1 MRKLFASFVLLCCV
15 SSLHAE
21 SLLYTTSFTEWEN
34 QTVSG
39 EQMMSYSGIDF
50 AVSYVK
56 IVPNSKPTSVS
67 SYEGTGY
74 IQPSNGSNL
83 SSCYFQTGKLSYVS
97 TVNYTQAA
105 GTAGCG
111 WRLESSSDGVNFY
124 PFNENDAGCTSKNTP
139 EIREASVFMN
149 DVWLRWAPITS
160 GTNTTNIYLLDINIY
175 GEEGGMG
182 TADLQRVYCKM
193 NFQWWTESGAA
204 VGIYAYGDGDIT
216 NAAWP
221 GERMVL
227 VDADNGVWT
236 AEVDKS
242 KFTHIIFTRMNPTD
256 DGGSLDWGA
265 QTENLS
271 IPSPDAPVFVM
282 TSSAAAWNESGAR
295 VQGYWAAYN
304 EDGNYDTHNVRL
316 TTGFTPEESAAYVY
330 PSSGDYETGS
340 TVSLNAGISTGGWM
354 FDHWSDNG
362 SWDNPRTV
370 TLTQDTTITAVFSP
384 GEYGILIN
392 RGRLVRGTYTGRENE
407 HTYVGQFK
415 ASVSLQEGDRIQ
427 IINLF
432 HSDNSTWRPEIEE
445 GGMSGD
451 FSVDEGLDALM
462 CNQTGCY
469 DIYMK
474 IHYGQSSDYVYIGG
488 GEDCSEG
495 EAVNIDGSG
504 EITEY
509 VYSLV
514 GTAQLF
520 GTAWD
525 VNDSTVLQQEGT
537 NLWSYTLQSVH
548 LNAFQKY
555 EYKVVTNHSWEV
567 GTYPSNSENYSF
579 HVPHTGYYSV
589 HFSFNVTTGASVTET
604 SVIEDESY
612 KDTLVYS
619 NYAVTING
627 ERIVP
632 CVYAGV
638 GDAGLPEYLAR
649 VQLQSGEYMEVI
661 DRSNNNAK
669 VGYSMDEY
677 GLSGNFIY
685 KNDSNR
691 YSCSVSGCY
700 DVYYK
705 TDGAVY
711 FGAGSGAC
719 SQGLPFDG
727 SVLATGE
734 LYLSGPSYI
743 SSDSQKGWVKL
754 DGSNNT
760 TTITQRIALGATVTI
775 EAVPNSGYQFLQ
787 WSDNN
792 YANPRELV
800 ITGDSIIQA
809 EMGSIDLYPVGILLN
824 RKKFVRSTFND
835 GAQLTVRANIQQGDT
850 VELYYTTSNIYFMAP
865 LEQFG
870 AYTNFTEQSEENRLI
885 CNVSGCYDIYFKLQE
900 GITQTIYIGEG
911 TQCFDGVDWT
921 APAEPDYVYSL
932 VGTANLFGDAWV
944 TQDTTT
950 EMKLQGE
957 NMYTYTID
965 SIALYPDSS
974 YQYKVISNHEWNVK
988 EYPNFEENYTL
999 FVEEPGVYQVLFML
1013 NPDAGCSATTNYL
1026 HAVSGGSTGCILASG
1041 KCGAEG
1047 DSTNVVWSLS
1057 CDSVL
1062 TISGNGAMADYK
1074 TALLVPFGNN
1084 YNQKIKSVIVA
1095 EGVTTIGKNAFNGC
1109 SNIMSIEI
1117 PNSVTSL
1124 GDSICNS
1131 CTSLASIELP
1141 DNITSIPIAAFLGC
1155 SSLANVKLPNN
1166 LTQIS
1171 TCAFKECTN
1180 LVSMEIPNSVTSLR
1194 GSVFNGCSNLT
1205 SVNLP
1210 SDIAIV
1216 PAAIFYNCTNLISIE
1231 IPDGVTSIETT
1242 AFHGCNSLPSV
1253 EIPNSVTEIGIS
1265 AFEKCSSLTNIT
1277 IPNSVLTIKA
1287 AAFRYCSNLETI
1299 SLPDNLQSIQSSMF
1313 TECTN
1318 LQSVQIP
1325 NDVKSIGNS
1334 AFDNCSS
1341 LTSIDIPEGVL
1352 SIGANAFF
1360 GCIGI
1365 TSLEIPDSVIS
1376 IGNSAFRGCYN
1387 LETITV
1393 GTANTIYDSRDGCN
1407 AIIETSSGK
1416 LIAGCMNTSI
1426 PISVKSIGEGAFE
1439 NYSTLKSIIIPD
1451 SVTNI
1456 GNSAFLFCSGLESI
1470 TCKPTTPPTIGST
1483 TFDAGKRS
1491 IPVYVPAESIDL
1503 YKTTTNWNAFT
1514 NIQAIPCEYIA
1525 SGICGIMGDNVT
1537 WSISCDNVLTISG
1550 TGAMEEYSGS
1560 SSVPWH
1566 DYSDMIHKAVI
1577 TEGVTSLSSSTFENC
1592 TTLVSVTIPEGIT
1605 ELGMYTF
1612 ANCSSLKAVDL
1623 PSTITSIGSYCFSEC
1638 WYIDSIICRATTP
1651 PVANGSSLSGV
1662 NYMIPI
1668 YVPAGTTD
1676 QYMDA
1681 DGWSGFTDY
1690 RELTSSCIIASGK
1703 CGADAD
1709 SANVTWVLSCD
1720 SVLTI
1725 SGTGAMRDN
1734 DGNGASMPGEGS
1746 LEPPFAPTRS
1756 NMSAP
1761 RKAKMMGVET
1771 PWTDHR
1777 HAIKI
1782 VRIEEGVTHIGDESF
1797 SDCQNITE
1805 VSLPESLTSIGGYA
1819 FANTTKMHSIV
1830 IPASVTE
1837 IEDGAF
1843 NNCTNLDTIYCYN
1856 PSPATI
1862 YSSTFSTQS
1871 TSVLM
1876 VPYGSVEQYK
1886 AAANWSEF
1894 SDIRAL
1900 ACTVASGECGAQ
1912 GGNVTWSLSCDSII
1926 TISGSGAMANYSVNS
1941 TGQAPWAEYGLQIR
1955 DIVIE
1960 EGVTSISAYGFYN
1973 AGSYTNGAYNN
1984 VRSVSIPST
1993 VKALSNNYFYQC
2005 PIQSVA
2011 INSDSIVGHTS
2022 YSSGSSLHRIFGA
2035 QVREYFIGNDV
2046 KSIANF
2052 AFYNQSP
2059 DSVTYITLPDGLQSI
2074 GSWAFGYLEHLT
2086 YIIVPDMVESIGSD
2100 AFAGC
2105 EKLESVVLGKNLTSV
2120 GAQAFWKDSLLRY
2133 VTCNALTP
2141 PTLNSTAFDVYGT
2154 LNVPCEAKQSY
2165 READYWKQFS
2175 LITCGD
2181 EMVITFELSSDWTF
2195 VMIPGLFGMQPED
2208 VTVNG
2213 EVTWA
2218 TYNGSVRAMGAS
2230 GWELFDAE
2238 SVHMCSQAL
2247 IARAKQGTVTLN
2259 IVVPN
2264 QARNKQEVYV
2274 PVSQHPA
2281 TYAQNANWC
2290 FIGNPYPYSYNITA
2304 ALDAAGIDSPV
2315 TIWNGTGYTTYTPGI
2330 DEFTLQP
2337 FQPFFIQLSD
2347 DAPENILFT
2356 PEYIT
2361 E

>member
-139 EIREASVFMN
+139 EIREANVFMN

-160 GTNTTNIYLLDINIY
+160 GTNTTNIYLMDINIY

-242 KFTHIIFTRMNPTD
+242 KFTHIIFTRMNPSD

-340 TVSLNAGISTGGWM
+340 TVSLNAEISTGGWM

-488 GEDCSEG
+488 GEDYSEG

-649 VQLQSGEYMEVI
+649 VQVQSGEYLEVI

-711 FGAGSGAC
+711 FGAGSSAC

-850 VELYYTTSNIYFMAP
+850 IELYYTTSNIYFMAP
-865 LEQFG
+865 LEQYG
-870 AYTNFTEQSEENRLI
+870 AYTNFTEQSGENRLI

-932 VGTANLFGDAWV
+932 VGTANLFGEAWV

-950 EMKLQGE
+950 ELKLQGE

-1013 NPDAGCSATTNYL
+1013 DPSVGCSATTNYL
-1026 HAVSGGSTGCILASG
+1026 HAIQETQPCVSPIASGTCSDDQTVSVVFKTASSDGTTAYSDDSSIKENLVNSYSGIEKFTGERLYAGKSGIKLGSTSASG
-1041 KCGAEG
+1041 SITMQL
-1047 DSTNVVWSLS
+1047 STPIMASMIIVEASQYGSDNATLS
-1057 CDSVL
+1057 
-1062 TISGNGAMADYK
+1062 I
-1074 TALLVPFGNN
+1074 
-1084 YNQKIKSVIVA
+1084 
-1095 EGVTTIGKNAFNGC
+1095 
-1109 SNIMSIEI
+1109 
-1117 PNSVTSL
+1117 
-1124 GDSICNS
+1124 
-1131 CTSLASIELP
+1131 
-1141 DNITSIPIAAFLGC
+1141 
-1155 SSLANVKLPNN
+1155 
-1166 LTQIS
+1166 
-1171 TCAFKECTN
+1171 
-1180 LVSMEIPNSVTSLR
+1180 
-1194 GSVFNGCSNLT
+1194 
-1205 SVNLP
+1205 SVN
-1210 SDIAIV
+1210 
-1216 PAAIFYNCTNLISIE
+1216 
-1231 IPDGVTSIETT
+1231 
-1242 AFHGCNSLPSV
+1242 
-1253 EIPNSVTEIGIS
+1253 
-1265 AFEKCSSLTNIT
+1265 
-1277 IPNSVLTIKA
+1277 
-1287 AAFRYCSNLETI
+1287 
-1299 SLPDNLQSIQSSMF
+1299 
-1313 TECTN
+1313 
-1318 LQSVQIP
+1318 
-1325 NDVKSIGNS
+1325 
-1334 AFDNCSS
+1334 
-1341 LTSIDIPEGVL
+1341 
-1352 SIGANAFF
+1352 
-1360 GCIGI
+1360 
-1365 TSLEIPDSVIS
+1365 
-1376 IGNSAFRGCYN
+1376 
-1387 LETITV
+1387 
-1393 GTANTIYDSRDGCN
+1393 
-1407 AIIETSSGK
+1407 
-1416 LIAGCMNTSI
+1416 
-1426 PISVKSIGEGAFE
+1426 
-1439 NYSTLKSIIIPD
+1439 
-1451 SVTNI
+1451 
-1456 GNSAFLFCSGLESI
+1456 
-1470 TCKPTTPPTIGST
+1470 GST
-1483 TFDAGKRS
+1483 TFGEQLTVTSDVLTFNNPETLINS
-1491 IPVYVPAESIDL
+1491 LTV
-1503 YKTTTNWNAFT
+1503 TTTT
-1514 NIQAIPCEYIA
+1514 KQRVYIRAITIFSNSS
-1525 SGICGIMGDNVT
+1525 SGGGLN

-1550 TGAMEEYSGS
+1550 TGAMANYMGS
-1560 SSVPWH
+1560 SEVPWH
-1566 DYSDMIHKAVI
+1566 AYAEQIHQAVI
-1577 TEGVTSLSSSTFENC
+1577 NEGITSLSSSSTFEGC
-1592 TTLVSVTIPEGIT
+1592 TNLTSVSIPEGIT
-1605 ELGMYTF
+1605 SLGDYTF
-1612 ANCSSLKAVDL
+1612 SDCSSLTAIDL
-1623 PSTITSIGSYCFSEC
+1623 PSTMTSLGSYCFNNC
-1638 WYIDSIICRATTP
+1638 VRIDTIISRATTP
-1651 PVANGSSLSGV
+1651 PSANGSTFAGT
-1662 NYMIPI
+1662 NYMLTV
-1668 YVPAGTTD
+1668 YVPVGTTEAY
-1676 QYMDA
+1676 QA
-1681 DGWSGFTDY
+1681 ASGWDGFTDF

-1709 SANVTWVLSCD
+1709 SANVVWSLSCD
-1720 SVLTI
+1720 SVLII
-1725 SGTGAMRDN
+1725 SGTGAMADYN
-1734 DGNGASMPGEGS
+1734 DPSAGSGPIAGGDPGDIN
-1746 LEPPFAPTRS
+1746 PFAPRRARQGDYKPNSPWMAYSSSTIK
-1756 NMSAP
+1756 SA
-1761 RKAKMMGVET
+1761 V
-1771 PWTDHR
+1771 
-1777 HAIKI
+1777 
-1782 VRIEEGVTHIGDESF
+1782 VEEGVTRIGDNAFNS
-1797 SDCQNITE
+1797 CMTMTRI
-1805 VSLPESLTSIGGYA
+1805 SLPDGLQYIGNSAFYA
-1819 FANTTKMHSIV
+1819 CYA
-1830 IPASVTE
+1830 
-1837 IEDGAF
+1837 
-1843 NNCTNLDTIYCYN
+1843 LDTIISYN
-1856 PSPATI
+1856 PTPAEIQEYTFD
-1862 YSSTFSTQS
+1862 SSTKASCKLLVPADSRAAYQQATYWSQFAN
-1871 TSVLM
+1871 VL
-1876 VPYGSVEQYK
+1876 PIGG
-1886 AAANWSEF
+1886 
-1894 SDIRAL
+1894 
-1900 ACTVASGECGAQ
+1900 CTIASGECGAQ
-1912 GGNVTWSLSCDSII
+1912 GDNVTWKLSCDSVL

-2074 GSWAFGYLEHLT
+2074 GSWAFGYIEHLT
-2086 YIIVPDMVESIGSD
+2086 FITVPDEVQTIGTD

-2105 EKLESVVLGKNLTSV
+2105 EKLESVVLGKSLTSI
-2120 GAQAFWKDSLLRY
+2120 GGQAFWKDSLLRY

-2238 SVHMCSQAL
+2238 SVHICSQAL

-2330 DEFTLQP
+2330 DEFVLQP

-2356 PEYIT
+2356 PDYIT

>member
-1 MRKLFASFVLLCCV
+1 M
-15 SSLHAE
+15 
-21 SLLYTTSFTEWEN
+21 
-34 QTVSG
+34 
-39 EQMMSYSGIDF
+39 
-50 AVSYVK
+50 
-56 IVPNSKPTSVS
+56 
-67 SYEGTGY
+67 
-74 IQPSNGSNL
+74 
-83 SSCYFQTGKLSYVS
+83 
-97 TVNYTQAA
+97 
-105 GTAGCG
+105 
-111 WRLESSSDGVNFY
+111 
-124 PFNENDAGCTSKNTP
+124 
-139 EIREASVFMN
+139 
-149 DVWLRWAPITS
+149 
-160 GTNTTNIYLLDINIY
+160 DINIY

-242 KFTHIIFTRMNPTD
+242 KFTHIIFTRMNPSD

-340 TVSLNAGISTGGWM
+340 TVSLNAEISTGGWM

-488 GEDCSEG
+488 GEDYSEG

-649 VQLQSGEYMEVI
+649 VQVQSGEYLEVI

-711 FGAGSGAC
+711 FGAGSSAC

-850 VELYYTTSNIYFMAP
+850 IELYYTTSNIYFMAP
-865 LEQFG
+865 LEQYG
-870 AYTNFTEQSEENRLI
+870 AYTNFTEQSGENRLI

-932 VGTANLFGDAWV
+932 VGTANLFGEAWV

-950 EMKLQGE
+950 ELKLQGE

-1013 NPDAGCSATTNYL
+1013 DPSVGCSATTNYL
-1026 HAVSGGSTGCILASG
+1026 HAIQETQPCVSPIASGTCSDDQTVSVVFKTASSDGTTAYSDDSSIKENLVNSYSGIEKFTGERLYAGKSGIKLGSTSASG
-1041 KCGAEG
+1041 SITMQL
-1047 DSTNVVWSLS
+1047 STPIMASMIIVEASQYGSDNATLS
-1057 CDSVL
+1057 
-1062 TISGNGAMADYK
+1062 I
-1074 TALLVPFGNN
+1074 
-1084 YNQKIKSVIVA
+1084 
-1095 EGVTTIGKNAFNGC
+1095 
-1109 SNIMSIEI
+1109 
-1117 PNSVTSL
+1117 
-1124 GDSICNS
+1124 
-1131 CTSLASIELP
+1131 
-1141 DNITSIPIAAFLGC
+1141 
-1155 SSLANVKLPNN
+1155 
-1166 LTQIS
+1166 
-1171 TCAFKECTN
+1171 
-1180 LVSMEIPNSVTSLR
+1180 
-1194 GSVFNGCSNLT
+1194 
-1205 SVNLP
+1205 SVN
-1210 SDIAIV
+1210 
-1216 PAAIFYNCTNLISIE
+1216 
-1231 IPDGVTSIETT
+1231 
-1242 AFHGCNSLPSV
+1242 
-1253 EIPNSVTEIGIS
+1253 
-1265 AFEKCSSLTNIT
+1265 
-1277 IPNSVLTIKA
+1277 
-1287 AAFRYCSNLETI
+1287 
-1299 SLPDNLQSIQSSMF
+1299 
-1313 TECTN
+1313 
-1318 LQSVQIP
+1318 
-1325 NDVKSIGNS
+1325 
-1334 AFDNCSS
+1334 
-1341 LTSIDIPEGVL
+1341 
-1352 SIGANAFF
+1352 
-1360 GCIGI
+1360 
-1365 TSLEIPDSVIS
+1365 
-1376 IGNSAFRGCYN
+1376 
-1387 LETITV
+1387 
-1393 GTANTIYDSRDGCN
+1393 
-1407 AIIETSSGK
+1407 
-1416 LIAGCMNTSI
+1416 
-1426 PISVKSIGEGAFE
+1426 
-1439 NYSTLKSIIIPD
+1439 
-1451 SVTNI
+1451 
-1456 GNSAFLFCSGLESI
+1456 
-1470 TCKPTTPPTIGST
+1470 GST
-1483 TFDAGKRS
+1483 TFGEQLTVTSDVLTFNNPETLINS
-1491 IPVYVPAESIDL
+1491 LTV
-1503 YKTTTNWNAFT
+1503 TTTT
-1514 NIQAIPCEYIA
+1514 KQRVYIRAITIFSNSS
-1525 SGICGIMGDNVT
+1525 SGGGLN

-1550 TGAMEEYSGS
+1550 TGAMANYMGS
-1560 SSVPWH
+1560 SEVPWH
-1566 DYSDMIHKAVI
+1566 AYAEQIHQAVI
-1577 TEGVTSLSSSTFENC
+1577 NEGITSLSSSSTFEGC
-1592 TTLVSVTIPEGIT
+1592 TNLTSVSIPEGIT
-1605 ELGMYTF
+1605 SLGDYTF
-1612 ANCSSLKAVDL
+1612 SDCSSLTAIDL
-1623 PSTITSIGSYCFSEC
+1623 PSTMTSLGSYCFNNC
-1638 WYIDSIICRATTP
+1638 VRIDTIISRATTP
-1651 PVANGSSLSGV
+1651 PSANGSTFAGT
-1662 NYMIPI
+1662 NYMLTV
-1668 YVPAGTTD
+1668 YVPVGTTEAY
-1676 QYMDA
+1676 QA
-1681 DGWSGFTDY
+1681 ASGWDGFTDF

-1709 SANVTWVLSCD
+1709 SANVVWSLSCD
-1720 SVLTI
+1720 SVLII
-1725 SGTGAMRDN
+1725 SGTGAMADYN
-1734 DGNGASMPGEGS
+1734 DPSAGSGPIAGGDPGDIN
-1746 LEPPFAPTRS
+1746 PFAPRRARQGDYKPNSPWMAYSSSTIK
-1756 NMSAP
+1756 SA
-1761 RKAKMMGVET
+1761 V
-1771 PWTDHR
+1771 
-1777 HAIKI
+1777 
-1782 VRIEEGVTHIGDESF
+1782 VEEGVTRIGDNAFNS
-1797 SDCQNITE
+1797 CMTMTRI
-1805 VSLPESLTSIGGYA
+1805 SLPDGLQYIGNSAFYA
-1819 FANTTKMHSIV
+1819 CYA
-1830 IPASVTE
+1830 
-1837 IEDGAF
+1837 
-1843 NNCTNLDTIYCYN
+1843 LDTIISYN
-1856 PSPATI
+1856 PTPAEIQEYTFD
-1862 YSSTFSTQS
+1862 SSTKASCKLLVPADSRAAYQQATYWSQFAN
-1871 TSVLM
+1871 VL
-1876 VPYGSVEQYK
+1876 PIGG
-1886 AAANWSEF
+1886 
-1894 SDIRAL
+1894 
-1900 ACTVASGECGAQ
+1900 CTIASGECGAQ
-1912 GGNVTWSLSCDSII
+1912 GDNVTWKLSCDSVL

-2074 GSWAFGYLEHLT
+2074 GSWAFGYIEHLT
-2086 YIIVPDMVESIGSD
+2086 FITVPDEVQTIGTD

-2105 EKLESVVLGKNLTSV
+2105 EKLESVVLGKSLTSI
-2120 GAQAFWKDSLLRY
+2120 GGQAFWKDSLLRY

-2238 SVHMCSQAL
+2238 SVHICSQAL

>member
-39 EQMMSYSGIDF
+39 EQMMSYYGIDF

-139 EIREASVFMN
+139 EIREANVFMN

-182 TADLQRVYCKM
+182 TTDMQRVYCKM

-242 KFTHIIFTRMNPTD
+242 KFTHIIFTRMNPSD

-340 TVSLNAGISTGGWM
+340 TVSLNAEISTGGWM

-632 CVYAGV
+632 CVYAGI

-754 DGSNNT
+754 DGSNHT

-850 VELYYTTSNIYFMAP
+850 IELYYTTSNIYFMAP
-865 LEQFG
+865 LEQYG

-932 VGTANLFGDAWV
+932 VGTANLFGEAWV

-999 FVEEPGVYQVLFML
+999 FVEEPGVYQVLFL
-1013 NPDAGCSATTNYL
+1013 LDPSVGCSATTNYL
-1026 HAVSGGSTGCILASG
+1026 HAIQETQPCVSPIASGTCSDDQTVSVVFKTASSDGTTAYSDDSSIKENLVNSYSGIEKFTGERLYAGKSGIKLGSTSASGSITMQLSTPITASMIIVEASQYGSDNATLSISVNGSTTFGEQLTVTSDVLTFNNPETLINSLTVTTTTKQRVYIRAITIFSNSSSGGGL
-1041 KCGAEG
+1041 
-1047 DSTNVVWSLS
+1047 NWSIS

-1062 TISGNGAMADYK
+1062 TISGTGEME
-1074 TALLVPFGNN
+1074 N
-1084 YNQKIKSVIVA
+1084 YTYQHTDEIPWYTYRPSIHSVIVS
-1095 EGVTTIGKNAFNGC
+1095 EGVSNIGDFAFYGC
-1109 SNIMSIEI
+1109 STLTTVSI
-1117 PNSVTSL
+1117 PNSVTSI
-1124 GDSICNS
+1124 GAD
-1131 CTSLASIELP
+1131 A
-1141 DNITSIPIAAFLGC
+1141 
-1155 SSLANVKLPNN
+1155 
-1166 LTQIS
+1166 
-1171 TCAFKECTN
+1171 
-1180 LVSMEIPNSVTSLR
+1180 
-1194 GSVFNGCSNLT
+1194 FNGCALT
-1205 SVNLP
+1205 
-1210 SDIAIV
+1210 
-1216 PAAIFYNCTNLISIE
+1216 SIE
-1231 IPDGVTSIETT
+1231 IPEGVTSIGEE
-1242 AFHGCNSLPSV
+1242 A
-1253 EIPNSVTEIGIS
+1253 
-1265 AFEKCSSLTNIT
+1265 
-1277 IPNSVLTIKA
+1277 
-1287 AAFRYCSNLETI
+1287 
-1299 SLPDNLQSIQSSMF
+1299 F
-1313 TECTN
+1313 TECHN
-1318 LQSVQIP
+1318 LM
-1325 NDVKSIGNS
+1325 
-1334 AFDNCSS
+1334 
-1341 LTSIDIPEGVL
+1341 TIDISSSVNYM
-1352 SIGANAFF
+1352 GAEAFSY
-1360 GCIGI
+1360 CPNV
-1365 TSLEIPDSVIS
+1365 S
-1376 IGNSAFRGCYN
+1376 
-1387 LETITV
+1387 
-1393 GTANTIYDSRDGCN
+1393 
-1407 AIIETSSGK
+1407 
-1416 LIAGCMNTSI
+1416 
-1426 PISVKSIGEGAFE
+1426 
-1439 NYSTLKSIIIPD
+1439 
-1451 SVTNI
+1451 
-1456 GNSAFLFCSGLESI
+1456 SI
-1470 TCKPTTPPTIGST
+1470 TCRSITPPST
-1483 TFDAGKRS
+1483 TGFGAFLQIDES
-1491 IPVYVPAESIDL
+1491 IPVYVPAASVDL
-1503 YKTTTNWNAFT
+1503 YKNATVWSNFT

-1550 TGAMEEYSGS
+1550 SGAMEEYSGS

-1566 DYSDMIHKAVI
+1566 DYSDMIRKAVI

-1638 WYIDSIICRATTP
+1638 WYIDSIICRAATP

-1725 SGTGAMRDN
+1725 SGTGAMADYN
-1734 DGNGASMPGEGS
+1734 DPSAGSGPIAGGDPGDIN
-1746 LEPPFAPTRS
+1746 PFAPRRARQGDFKPNSPWMAYSSSTIK
-1756 NMSAP
+1756 SA
-1761 RKAKMMGVET
+1761 V
-1771 PWTDHR
+1771 
-1777 HAIKI
+1777 
-1782 VRIEEGVTHIGDESF
+1782 VEEGVTRIGDNAFNS
-1797 SDCQNITE
+1797 CMTMTRI
-1805 VSLPESLTSIGGYA
+1805 SLPDGLQYIGNSAFYA
-1819 FANTTKMHSIV
+1819 CYA
-1830 IPASVTE
+1830 
-1837 IEDGAF
+1837 
-1843 NNCTNLDTIYCYN
+1843 LDTIISYN
-1856 PSPATI
+1856 PTPAEIQEYTFD
-1862 YSSTFSTQS
+1862 SSTKASCKLLVPADSRAAYQQATYWSQFAN
-1871 TSVLM
+1871 VL
-1876 VPYGSVEQYK
+1876 PIGG
-1886 AAANWSEF
+1886 
-1894 SDIRAL
+1894 
-1900 ACTVASGECGAQ
+1900 CTIASGECGAQ
-1912 GGNVTWSLSCDSII
+1912 GDNVTWKLSCDSVM
-1926 TISGSGAMANYSVNS
+1926 TISGQGAMANYNTNS
-1941 TGQAPWAEYGLQIR
+1941 NGQAPWAAYGLQIR

-1960 EGVTSISAYGFYN
+1960 EGVTRISAYGFYN

-1993 VKALSNNYFYQC
+1993 VSKLENNYFYQC
-2005 PIQSVA
+2005 PIEYVS
-2011 INSDSIVGHTS
+2011 INSDSIVGKAS
-2022 YSSGSSLHRIFGA
+2022 YSSGSTLHRMFGA
-2035 QVREYFIGNDV
+2035 QVREYYIGNEV
-2046 KSIANF
+2046 KSIANS
-2052 AFYNQSP
+2052 AFYNQGA
-2059 DSVTYITLPDGLQSI
+2059 DSLTYITLPEGLESI
-2074 GSWAFGYLEHLT
+2074 GTWAFGYIEHLT
-2086 YIIVPDMVESIGSD
+2086 FINIPNSVTTIGAD

-2105 EKLESVVLGKNLTSV
+2105 DNLESVTLGQSV
-2120 GAQAFWKDSLLRY
+2120 TTIDAQAFWKDSKLTN
-2133 VTCNALTP
+2133 VICNALNP

-2165 READYWKQFS
+2165 RNADYWKKFN
-2175 LITCGD
+2175 LIACADDMIFT
-2181 EMVITFELSSDWTF
+2181 VALSSDWTF
-2195 VMIPGLFGMQPED
+2195 IMIPGLFGMEQDDISVDGD
-2208 VTVNG
+2208 VS
-2213 EVTWA
+2213 WA

-2230 GWELFDAE
+2230 GWENYDAA
-2238 SVHMCSQAL
+2238 SIHMCSQAL
-2247 IARAKQGTVTLN
+2247 IARANEGSATLN
-2259 IVVPN
+2259 IFVPY
-2264 QARNKQEVYV
+2264 QAKMKQEVYV

-2281 TYAQNANWC
+2281 AFPQNANWC
-2290 FIGNPYPYSYNITA
+2290 FIGNPYPYEYNITD
-2304 ALDAAGIDSPV
+2304 ALEDAEIYSPV
-2315 TIWNGTGYTTYTPGI
+2315 TIWNGTGYTTYTPGLDGYI
-2330 DEFTLQP
+2330 LQP
-2337 FQPFFIQLSD
+2337 FEAFFIQLPD
-2347 DAPENILFT
+2347 DGPENILFS
-2356 PEYIT
+2356 PDYIVT
-2361 E
+2361 H

>member
-139 EIREASVFMN
+139 EIREANVFMN

-160 GTNTTNIYLLDINIY
+160 GTNTTNIYLMDINIY

-242 KFTHIIFTRMNPTD
+242 KFTHIIFTRMNPSD

-340 TVSLNAGISTGGWM
+340 TVSLNAEISTGGWM

-649 VQLQSGEYMEVI
+649 VQVQSGEYLEVI

-711 FGAGSGAC
+711 FGAGSSAC

-850 VELYYTTSNIYFMAP
+850 IELYYTTSNIYFMAP
-865 LEQFG
+865 LEQYG
-870 AYTNFTEQSEENRLI
+870 AYTNFTEQSGENRLI

-932 VGTANLFGDAWV
+932 VGTANLFGEAWV

-950 EMKLQGE
+950 ELKLQGE

-999 FVEEPGVYQVLFML
+999 FVEEPGVYQVLFL
-1013 NPDAGCSATTNYL
+1013 LDPSVGCSATTNYL
-1026 HAVSGGSTGCILASG
+1026 HAIQETQPCVSPIASGTCSDDQTVSVVFKTASSDGTTAYSDDSSIKENLVNSYSGIEKFTGERLYAGKSGIKLGSTSASG
-1041 KCGAEG
+1041 SITMQL
-1047 DSTNVVWSLS
+1047 STPIMASMIIVEASQYGSDNATLS
-1057 CDSVL
+1057 
-1062 TISGNGAMADYK
+1062 I
-1074 TALLVPFGNN
+1074 
-1084 YNQKIKSVIVA
+1084 
-1095 EGVTTIGKNAFNGC
+1095 
-1109 SNIMSIEI
+1109 
-1117 PNSVTSL
+1117 
-1124 GDSICNS
+1124 
-1131 CTSLASIELP
+1131 
-1141 DNITSIPIAAFLGC
+1141 
-1155 SSLANVKLPNN
+1155 
-1166 LTQIS
+1166 
-1171 TCAFKECTN
+1171 
-1180 LVSMEIPNSVTSLR
+1180 
-1194 GSVFNGCSNLT
+1194 
-1205 SVNLP
+1205 SVN
-1210 SDIAIV
+1210 
-1216 PAAIFYNCTNLISIE
+1216 
-1231 IPDGVTSIETT
+1231 
-1242 AFHGCNSLPSV
+1242 
-1253 EIPNSVTEIGIS
+1253 
-1265 AFEKCSSLTNIT
+1265 
-1277 IPNSVLTIKA
+1277 
-1287 AAFRYCSNLETI
+1287 
-1299 SLPDNLQSIQSSMF
+1299 
-1313 TECTN
+1313 
-1318 LQSVQIP
+1318 
-1325 NDVKSIGNS
+1325 
-1334 AFDNCSS
+1334 
-1341 LTSIDIPEGVL
+1341 
-1352 SIGANAFF
+1352 
-1360 GCIGI
+1360 
-1365 TSLEIPDSVIS
+1365 
-1376 IGNSAFRGCYN
+1376 
-1387 LETITV
+1387 
-1393 GTANTIYDSRDGCN
+1393 
-1407 AIIETSSGK
+1407 
-1416 LIAGCMNTSI
+1416 
-1426 PISVKSIGEGAFE
+1426 
-1439 NYSTLKSIIIPD
+1439 
-1451 SVTNI
+1451 
-1456 GNSAFLFCSGLESI
+1456 
-1470 TCKPTTPPTIGST
+1470 GST
-1483 TFDAGKRS
+1483 TFGEQLTVTSDVLTFNNPETLINS
-1491 IPVYVPAESIDL
+1491 LTV
-1503 YKTTTNWNAFT
+1503 TTTT
-1514 NIQAIPCEYIA
+1514 KQRVYIRAITIFSNSS
-1525 SGICGIMGDNVT
+1525 SGGGLN

-1550 TGAMEEYSGS
+1550 TGAMANYMGS
-1560 SSVPWH
+1560 SEVPWH
-1566 DYSDMIHKAVI
+1566 AYAEQIHQAVI
-1577 TEGVTSLSSSTFENC
+1577 NEGITSLSSSSTFEGC
-1592 TTLVSVTIPEGIT
+1592 TNLTSVSIPEGIT
-1605 ELGMYTF
+1605 SLGDYTF
-1612 ANCSSLKAVDL
+1612 SDCSSLTAIDL
-1623 PSTITSIGSYCFSEC
+1623 PSTMTSLGSYCFSNC
-1638 WYIDSIICRATTP
+1638 VRIDTIISRATTP
-1651 PVANGSSLSGV
+1651 PSANGSTFAGT
-1662 NYMIPI
+1662 NYMLTV
-1668 YVPAGTTD
+1668 YVPVGTTEAY
-1676 QYMDA
+1676 QA
-1681 DGWSGFTDY
+1681 ASGWDGFTDF

-1709 SANVTWVLSCD
+1709 SANVVWSLSCD
-1720 SVLTI
+1720 SVLII
-1725 SGTGAMRDN
+1725 SGTGAMADYN
-1734 DGNGASMPGEGS
+1734 DPSAGSGPIAGGDPGDIN
-1746 LEPPFAPTRS
+1746 PFAPRRARQGDYKPNSPWMAYSSSTIK
-1756 NMSAP
+1756 SA
-1761 RKAKMMGVET
+1761 V
-1771 PWTDHR
+1771 
-1777 HAIKI
+1777 
-1782 VRIEEGVTHIGDESF
+1782 VEEGVTRIGDNAFNS
-1797 SDCQNITE
+1797 CMTMTRI
-1805 VSLPESLTSIGGYA
+1805 SLPDGLQYIGNSAFYA
-1819 FANTTKMHSIV
+1819 CYA
-1830 IPASVTE
+1830 
-1837 IEDGAF
+1837 
-1843 NNCTNLDTIYCYN
+1843 LDTIISYN
-1856 PSPATI
+1856 PTPAEIQEYTFD
-1862 YSSTFSTQS
+1862 SSTKASCKLLVPADSRAAYQQATYWSQFAN
-1871 TSVLM
+1871 VL
-1876 VPYGSVEQYK
+1876 PIGG
-1886 AAANWSEF
+1886 
-1894 SDIRAL
+1894 
-1900 ACTVASGECGAQ
+1900 CTIASGECGAQ
-1912 GGNVTWSLSCDSII
+1912 GDNVTWKLSCDSVL

-2074 GSWAFGYLEHLT
+2074 GSWAFGYIEHLT
-2086 YIIVPDMVESIGSD
+2086 FITVPDEVQTIGTD

-2105 EKLESVVLGKNLTSV
+2105 EKLESVVLGKSLTSI
-2120 GAQAFWKDSLLRY
+2120 GGQAFWKDSLLRY

-2238 SVHMCSQAL
+2238 SVHICSQAL

-2330 DEFTLQP
+2330 DEFVLQP

-2356 PEYIT
+2356 PDYIT

>member
-67 SYEGTGY
+67 SYESTGY

-139 EIREASVFMN
+139 EIREANVFMN

-242 KFTHIIFTRMNPTD
+242 KFTHIIFTRMNPSD

-340 TVSLNAGISTGGWM
+340 TVSLNAEISTGGWM

-445 GGMSGD
+445 GGMSGN
-451 FSVDEGLDALM
+451 FSVDEGLNALL

-589 HFSFNVTTGASVTET
+589 HFSFNVTTGASVTQT
-604 SVIEDESY
+604 AVIEDESY

-619 NYAVTING
+619 NYAVTINN

-638 GDAGLPEYLAR
+638 GDAGLPEYLAH

-800 ITGDSIIQA
+800 ITGDSTIQA

-824 RKKFVRSTFND
+824 HKKFVRSTFND

-850 VELYYTTSNIYFMAP
+850 IELYYTTSNIYFMAP
-865 LEQFG
+865 LEQYG

-974 YQYKVISNHEWNVK
+974 YQYKVITNHEWNVK

-999 FVEEPGVYQVLFML
+999 FVEEPGVYQVLFL
-1013 NPDAGCSATTNYL
+1013 LDPSVGCSATTNYL
-1026 HAVSGGSTGCILASG
+1026 HAIQETQPCVSPIASGTCSDDQTVSVVFKTASSDGTTAYSDDSSIKENLVNSYSGIEKFTGERLYAGKSGIKLGSTSASG
-1041 KCGAEG
+1041 SITMQLSTPITASMIIVEASQYGSDNATLSISVNGSTTFGEQLTVTSDVLTFNNPETLINSLTVTTTTKQRVYIRAITIFSYSSSGEG
-1047 DSTNVVWSLS
+1047 VNWSLS
-1057 CDSVL
+1057 CD
-1062 TISGNGAMADYK
+1062 
-1074 TALLVPFGNN
+1074 
-1084 YNQKIKSVIVA
+1084 
-1095 EGVTTIGKNAFNGC
+1095 
-1109 SNIMSIEI
+1109 
-1117 PNSVTSL
+1117 
-1124 GDSICNS
+1124 
-1131 CTSLASIELP
+1131 
-1141 DNITSIPIAAFLGC
+1141 
-1155 SSLANVKLPNN
+1155 
-1166 LTQIS
+1166 
-1171 TCAFKECTN
+1171 
-1180 LVSMEIPNSVTSLR
+1180 
-1194 GSVFNGCSNLT
+1194 
-1205 SVNLP
+1205 
-1210 SDIAIV
+1210 
-1216 PAAIFYNCTNLISIE
+1216 
-1231 IPDGVTSIETT
+1231 
-1242 AFHGCNSLPSV
+1242 
-1253 EIPNSVTEIGIS
+1253 
-1265 AFEKCSSLTNIT
+1265 
-1277 IPNSVLTIKA
+1277 
-1287 AAFRYCSNLETI
+1287 
-1299 SLPDNLQSIQSSMF
+1299 
-1313 TECTN
+1313 
-1318 LQSVQIP
+1318 
-1325 NDVKSIGNS
+1325 
-1334 AFDNCSS
+1334 
-1341 LTSIDIPEGVL
+1341 
-1352 SIGANAFF
+1352 
-1360 GCIGI
+1360 
-1365 TSLEIPDSVIS
+1365 
-1376 IGNSAFRGCYN
+1376 
-1387 LETITV
+1387 
-1393 GTANTIYDSRDGCN
+1393 
-1407 AIIETSSGK
+1407 
-1416 LIAGCMNTSI
+1416 
-1426 PISVKSIGEGAFE
+1426 
-1439 NYSTLKSIIIPD
+1439 
-1451 SVTNI
+1451 
-1456 GNSAFLFCSGLESI
+1456 
-1470 TCKPTTPPTIGST
+1470 
-1483 TFDAGKRS
+1483 
-1491 IPVYVPAESIDL
+1491 
-1503 YKTTTNWNAFT
+1503 
-1514 NIQAIPCEYIA
+1514 
-1525 SGICGIMGDNVT
+1525 
-1537 WSISCDNVLTISG
+1537 NVL
-1550 TGAMEEYSGS
+1550 
-1560 SSVPWH
+1560 
-1566 DYSDMIHKAVI
+1566 
-1577 TEGVTSLSSSTFENC
+1577 
-1592 TTLVSVTIPEGIT
+1592 
-1605 ELGMYTF
+1605 
-1612 ANCSSLKAVDL
+1612 
-1623 PSTITSIGSYCFSEC
+1623 
-1638 WYIDSIICRATTP
+1638 
-1651 PVANGSSLSGV
+1651 
-1662 NYMIPI
+1662 
-1668 YVPAGTTD
+1668 
-1676 QYMDA
+1676 
-1681 DGWSGFTDY
+1681 
-1690 RELTSSCIIASGK
+1690 
-1703 CGADAD
+1703 
-1709 SANVTWVLSCD
+1709 
-1720 SVLTI
+1720 
-1725 SGTGAMRDN
+1725 
-1734 DGNGASMPGEGS
+1734 
-1746 LEPPFAPTRS
+1746 
-1756 NMSAP
+1756 
-1761 RKAKMMGVET
+1761 
-1771 PWTDHR
+1771 
-1777 HAIKI
+1777 
-1782 VRIEEGVTHIGDESF
+1782 
-1797 SDCQNITE
+1797 
-1805 VSLPESLTSIGGYA
+1805 
-1819 FANTTKMHSIV
+1819 
-1830 IPASVTE
+1830 
-1837 IEDGAF
+1837 
-1843 NNCTNLDTIYCYN
+1843 
-1856 PSPATI
+1856 
-1862 YSSTFSTQS
+1862 
-1871 TSVLM
+1871 
-1876 VPYGSVEQYK
+1876 
-1886 AAANWSEF
+1886 
-1894 SDIRAL
+1894 
-1900 ACTVASGECGAQ
+1900 
-1912 GGNVTWSLSCDSII
+1912 
-1926 TISGSGAMANYSVNS
+1926 TISGSGAMANYMGSSEVPWHAYAEQIHQAVINEGVTSLSSSSTFEGCTNLTSVSIPEGITSLGDYTFSDCSALTAIDLPSSMTSLGSYCFSNCVRIDTIISRATTPPSANGSTFTGTNYMLTVYVPVGTTEAYQAADGWSSFTDIRAILGTEPCTTPIASGFCGVDDNLSWEINCDSIFTITGTGAMKAGDDEKWYDMRMSIKKVVIGDGITNLVDHAFRQAENIKEVIIGDGVTKIGESAFWGCGDIQTIVLPSTLDTIAEQAFRSCADLTYIDLQASVKYIGNWAFAYCSYVDSIICRATRPPTLDQEPFYDISTSVPVYVPYRTAAAYQSAEGWSRFTNIIELPDCIIASGECGAQGDNVTWTLSCDSIMTISGQGAMANYTVNS
-1941 TGQAPWAEYGLQIR
+1941 NGQAPWAAYGSQIR

-1960 EGVTSISAYGFYN
+1960 EGVTTISAYGFYN
-1973 AGSYTNGAYNN
+1973 AGSYTNGTYNN

-1993 VKALSNNYFYQC
+1993 VGKMENNYFYQC
-2005 PIQSVA
+2005 PIEMVS
-2011 INSDSIVGHTS
+2011 INSDSIVGKAS
-2022 YSSGSSLHRIFGA
+2022 YSSGATLHRMFGA
-2035 QVREYFIGNDV
+2035 QVREYYIGNEV
-2046 KSIANF
+2046 KSIANS
-2052 AFYNQSP
+2052 AFYNQSA
-2059 DSVTYITLPDGLQSI
+2059 DSLTTITLPEGLESI
-2074 GSWAFGYLEHLT
+2074 GTWAFGYLEHLT
-2086 YIIVPDMVESIGSD
+2086 FINIPNSVTTIEAD

-2105 EKLESVVLGKNLTSV
+2105 TELESVVLGESLTGI
-2120 GAQAFWKDSLLRY
+2120 GAQAFWKDSKLRY
-2133 VTCNALTP
+2133 ITCNAINP
-2141 PTLNSTAFDVYGT
+2141 PTLNSTAFDEYGT
-2154 LNVPCEAKQSY
+2154 LYVPCEAKQLY
-2165 READYWKQFS
+2165 READYWKKFK
-2175 LITCGD
+2175 LIACADDMIFT
-2181 EMVITFELSSDWTF
+2181 VSLSSDWTF
-2195 VMIPGLFGMQPED
+2195 IMIPGLFGMSQTD
-2208 VTVNG
+2208 VTVDG
-2213 EVTWA
+2213 DVSWA

-2356 PEYIT
+2356 PDYIT